1 MDDCSLRRYHPDD
14 ASAVWDLH
22 VEALSAA
29 GAYDEAFADRDADL
43 ERVVE
48 EYLGT
53 DGEFLV
59 VEDADGDLVAMGGFQ
74 PDREDDG
81 AAVIRRMR
89 VRPDRQREGLGS
101 WVLDEL
107 ESRAAAAGFDRLVL
121 DTATDMRAGMRFYEA
136 HGYEVV
142 DREPVDPDT
151 TLVFYEK
158 ELSG

>member
-14 ASAVWDLH
+14 AGAVWELH
-22 VEALSAA
+22 VEALSAE
-29 GAYDEAFADRDADL
+29 GAYDEAFAHRDADL

-74 PDREDDG
+74 PDGEDDDV
-81 AAVIRRMR
+81 AVIRRMR

-101 WVLDEL
+101 WLLEEL
-107 ESRAAAAGFDRLVL
+107 ESRAAAAGFERLAL
-121 DTATDMRAGMRFYEA
+121 DTSTDMRSAMQFYER
-136 HGYEVV
+136 HGYEAV
-142 DREPVDPDT
+142 DRERVAAADT

-158 ELSG
+158 EL